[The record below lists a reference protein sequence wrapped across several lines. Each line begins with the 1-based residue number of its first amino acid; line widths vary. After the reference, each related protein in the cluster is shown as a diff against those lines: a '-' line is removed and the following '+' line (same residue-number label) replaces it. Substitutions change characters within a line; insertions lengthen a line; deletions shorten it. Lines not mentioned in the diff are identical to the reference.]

1 VSDRGCKSSIMP
13 IQSSISV
20 PVYPRFWN
28 GMLKTVVICGLLHVV
43 DERHTMYDMKTSAVT
58 IRIEPDLQKLL
69 DKVCKQSGR
78 TRSDI
83 VRDSLKRQLSI
94 IRFEQLRRQVLPF
107 AEARGYLTDEDANKA
122 LS

>member
-1 VSDRGCKSSIMP
+1 MNRINRLKLTAHVGNVVSARSLT
-13 IQSSISV
+13 
-20 PVYPRFWN
+20 WA
-28 GMLKTVVICGLLHVV
+28 LCGLLHVD

-107 AEARGYLTDEDANKA
+107 AEARGYLTDEDVNKA
-122 LS
+122 VS

>member
-1 VSDRGCKSSIMP
+1 VI
-13 IQSSISV
+13 IS
-20 PVYPRFWN
+20 
-28 GMLKTVVICGLLHVV
+28 LLHAV
-43 DERHTMYDMKTSAVT
+43 DGRHTMYDMKTSAVT

-107 AEARGYLTDEDANKA
+107 AEARGYLTDEDVNKA
-122 LS
+122 VS

>member
-1 VSDRGCKSSIMP
+1 
-13 IQSSISV
+13 
-20 PVYPRFWN
+20 
-28 GMLKTVVICGLLHVV
+28 
-43 DERHTMYDMKTSAVT
+43 MYDMKTSAVT

-107 AEARGYLTDEDANKA
+107 AEARGYLTDEDVFRDV
-122 LS
+122 S

>member
-1 VSDRGCKSSIMP
+1 M
-13 IQSSISV
+13 
-20 PVYPRFWN
+20 
-28 GMLKTVVICGLLHVV
+28 LHVV

-58 IRIEPDLQKLL
+58 IRMEPDLQKLL

-107 AEARGYLTDEDANKA
+107 AEARGYLTDEDVNKA
-122 LS
+122 VS

>member
-1 VSDRGCKSSIMP
+1 MD
-13 IQSSISV
+13 
-20 PVYPRFWN
+20 
-28 GMLKTVVICGLLHVV
+28 
-43 DERHTMYDMKTSAVT
+43 DMKTSTVT
-58 IRIEPDLQKLL
+58 FRIEPDLQKLL

-94 IRFEQLRRQVLPF
+94 IRFKQLRRRVPPF
-107 AEARGYLTDEDANKA
+107 AKARGYLTDEDENKA

>member
-1 VSDRGCKSSIMP
+1 
-13 IQSSISV
+13 
-20 PVYPRFWN
+20 
-28 GMLKTVVICGLLHVV
+28 
-43 DERHTMYDMKTSAVT
+43 MYDMKTSAVT
-58 IRIEPDLQKLL
+58 IRIEPELQKLL

-107 AEARGYLTDEDANKA
+107 AEARGYLTDEDVNKA
-122 LS
+122 VS

>member
-1 VSDRGCKSSIMP
+1 MV
-13 IQSSISV
+13 
-20 PVYPRFWN
+20 
-28 GMLKTVVICGLLHVV
+28 LCGLLHVV
-43 DERHTMYDMKTSAVT
+43 DQRHTMYDMKTSAVT

-107 AEARGYLTDEDANKA
+107 AEARGYLTDEDVNKA
-122 LS
+122 VS